1 MSIFLYFE
9 RKYKVLIKIAN
20 NNQPAR
26 EYLGEGGGVQTTR
39 NFHFFLKSERK
50 EVERKNNEKGW
61 GGEGLIVNIFFRG
74 LDFFEWG

>member
-26 EYLGEGGGVQTTR
+26 EYLGGGVQTTR
-39 NFHFFLKSERK
+39 NFQFFLKSERK

-61 GGEGLIVNIFFRG
+61 GGRG
-74 LDFFEWG
+74 